1 MGWSGLCL
9 HRHYSVYTVCT
20 DISCFASYDVYI
32 VYTYLRVLSWED
44 NVSVKN
50 CDWML
55 NFSPRSFINVHTAE
69 VTMSLCYTTCCAG
82 FFTRYP
88 SIGTDTQY
96 RFHSM
101 PGRLAPFLSKER
113 HYVFERSTITQPQH
127 DAVCDVTGRC
137 FQKSNGASPP
147 AFCFLD
153 VFLRGEHL
161 LSATENYSLYQ
172 YCSRPL

>member
-1 MGWSGLCL
+1 
-9 HRHYSVYTVCT
+9 
-20 DISCFASYDVYI
+20 
-32 VYTYLRVLSWED
+32 
-44 NVSVKN
+44 
-50 CDWML
+50 ML